1 MYTGQV
7 LQTGK
12 LSKDT
17 QFYVIANNK
26 GCVYA
31 GGSKLVK
38 AFVGSSFAPTA
49 PNVPADTFVCARGLN
64 SVKLTASSNN
74 SSDTLRWFLDATG
87 GSPVAIGTNYTF
99 KGTKRGDGYVYV
111 ESWNGFCGSGRAA
124 VTIAIKDYPSVFG
137 ATGDETC
144 SNDSARLFGSTPWG
158 QLNWYMKRSDA
169 LPFYIGKNPAVYGL
183 SGKNYVYYKPSEGSC
198 YAPNFDSVEVIVNE
212 IPKPTKVEALSVCT
226 KALGRM
232 SVSIPVGKVNWY
244 EDTTT
249 TDVLFTGNDYDLGMM
264 LSSRT
269 LYYETENKGCKSERT
284 PLTLVVKPRPAA
296 GFTWNLLWQHKLN
309 CVPINTAGL
318 SFEWDWGDG
327 TKKVGLPGV
336 HQYTGPGTY
345 VVRLVVTNNANGC
358 KDTADISVLVD
369 HTNVKNIVKQTYT
382 AYPNPVVAGEML
394 TLQGLVS
401 AELVW
406 LDATGRTIA
415 TSTVVDG
422 STKVPA
428 GISRGFYF
436 LQVKSSEQQY
446 ETRTLWVR

>member
-1 MYTGQV
+1 
-7 LQTGK
+7 
-12 LSKDT
+12 
-17 QFYVIANNK
+17 
-26 GCVYA
+26 
-31 GGSKLVK
+31 
-38 AFVGSSFAPTA
+38 
-49 PNVPADTFVCARGLN
+49 
-64 SVKLTASSNN
+64 
-74 SSDTLRWFLDATG
+74 
-87 GSPVAIGTNYTF
+87 
-99 KGTKRGDGYVYV
+99 
-111 ESWNGFCGSGRAA
+111 
-124 VTIAIKDYPSVFG
+124 
-137 ATGDETC
+137 
-144 SNDSARLFGSTPWG
+144 
-158 QLNWYMKRSDA
+158 
-169 LPFYIGKNPAVYGL
+169 
-183 SGKNYVYYKPSEGSC
+183 
-198 YAPNFDSVEVIVNE
+198 
-212 IPKPTKVEALSVCT
+212 
-226 KALGRM
+226 
-232 SVSIPVGKVNWY
+232 
-244 EDTTT
+244 
-249 TDVLFTGNDYDLGMM
+249 
-264 LSSRT
+264 
-269 LYYETENKGCKSERT
+269 
-284 PLTLVVKPRPAA
+284 
-296 GFTWNLLWQHKLN
+296 
-309 CVPINTAGL
+309 VPINTAGL

-422 STKVPA
+422 STKVPG